1 MKEVSIPV
9 LWAATE
15 YYLGA
20 LLWIGLAAV
29 VVALVL
35 WVIVVRR
42 SVDLRA
48 ALAGAM
54 TPILALSALAAIAAI
69 ASIPWLTRSHW
80 SYVAGPTDYVV
91 LIGAGVAAALAV
103 AYFLTPVVVLGR
115 SKRA

>member
-1 MKEVSIPV
+1 MKEISIPV
-9 LWAATE
+9 LWTVAE

-29 VVALVL
+29 FVALVL

-54 TPILALSALAAIAAI
+54 APILALAGLAAIAAI

-80 SYVAGPTDYVV
+80 SYVAGPTDYVM
-91 LIGAGVAAALAV
+91 LIGAGLGAALAV
-103 AYFLTPVVVLGR
+103 AYFLTPVVILGR
-115 SKRA
+115 SQRA

>member
-1 MKEVSIPV
+1 MKEISIPV

-20 LLWIGLAAV
+20 MLWIGLSAV
-29 VVALVL
+29 LFTLVL

-42 SVDLRA
+42 STDLRS
-48 ALAGAM
+48 ALVGAM
-54 TPILALSALAAIAAI
+54 APILALAGLAAIAAI

-91 LIGAGVAAALAV
+91 LIGAGFGAALAV
-103 AYFLTPVVVLGR
+103 VYFLTPVLVLGR
-115 SKRA
+115 SQRA

>member
-1 MKEVSIPV
+1 MKEISIPV
-9 LWAATE
+9 LWAAAE

-29 VVALVL
+29 LVALVL

-42 SVDLRA
+42 STDLRA
-48 ALAGAM
+48 ALVGAM
-54 TPILALSALAAIAAI
+54 APTLALAGLAAIAVI

-91 LIGAGVAAALAV
+91 LIGAGLGAALAV
-103 AYFLTPVVVLGR
+103 GCFLTPVVVLGR

>member
-1 MKEVSIPV
+1 MKEISIPV

-29 VVALVL
+29 LVALVL

-48 ALAGAM
+48 ALAGTMA
-54 TPILALSALAAIAAI
+54 PILALAGLAAIAAT

-80 SYVAGPTDYVV
+80 SYVSGPTDYVV
-91 LIGAGVAAALAV
+91 LIGEGLGAALAV
-103 AYFLTPVVVLGR
+103 VYFLTPILVLGR
-115 SKRA
+115 SQRA